1 MDMKKKLL
9 FVFNP
14 CSGKAQ
20 IKNQLLDI
28 VDTMVKADYEVT
40 IYPTQCAGDAKEKV
54 EAYAGNYDLVVCSGG
69 DGTLDEVVT
78 GMMQCKAK
86 VPLGYI
92 PAGSTNDFA
101 SSLGIPKD
109 MEKAAEA
116 AVIGKPFPCDV
127 GLFNG
132 DYFVYVAAFGLFTE
146 VSYKTSQEWKNVLGH
161 AAYILEGAKCLHDIP
176 SFMMQVEYNNM
187 RIQDEF
193 IYGMI
198 TNSTSVGGFKGMT
211 GKDVLLEIEI
221 QGALQVKEKRPDTLL
236 VFITPP
242 TAEELERRLRGR
254 GTETEEVIK
263 GRMERAKEEA
273 QGMDQYDYVLIND
286 DLETCVKQMHETI
299 QSQHFMSSN
308 QKDFIEQMK
317 KSLEK

>member
-40 IYPTQCAGDAKEKV
+40 VYPTQCAGDAKEKV

-116 AVIGKPFPCDV
+116 AVTGKSFPCDV

-161 AAYILEGAKCLHDIP
+161 AAYILEGAKCLHFLIHIIQCVRKSP
-176 SFMMQVEYNNM
+176 STRACPTKALLDSGIILVPKVIKHDVAQCLVEITLN
-187 RIQDEF
+187 RIIELLPHVS
-193 IYGMI
+193 IVV
-198 TNSTSVGGFKGMT
+198 SELT
-211 GKDVLLEIEI
+211 GVLHIEHHQFCYRI
-221 QGALQVKEKRPDTLL
+221 
-236 VFITPP
+236 F
-242 TAEELERRLRGR
+242 RRLQFL
-254 GTETEEVIK
+254 EV
-263 GRMERAKEEA
+263 GQCLAA
-273 QGMDQYDYVLIND
+273 
-286 DLETCVKQMHETI
+286 H
-299 QSQHFMSSN
+299 
-308 QKDFIEQMK
+308 
-317 KSLEK
+317 